1 MPWMKTDSA
10 NPSATPGA
18 EGSAV
23 FVAVICTRDA
33 LRCRAAAATR
43 CELVEQIAED
53 VRCHA
58 PEQLWPPDA
67 TEVDRLLDDGLL
79 EPAIERYFSLVGERW
94 DDEWLVT
101 TACVPTARPNIST
114 NAA

>member
-23 FVAVICTRDA
+23 FVAIVCTRDT
-33 LRCRAAAATR
+33 LRFSAAATTR
-43 CELVEQIAED
+43 AELVEQIAEY
-53 VRCHA
+53 VRFHA
-58 PEQLWPPDA
+58 EEQLWPADA
-67 TEVDRLLDDGLL
+67 SEVDRLLDDGLL
-79 EPAIERYFSLVGERW
+79 EPAIERYFTLVGGRW

-101 TACVPTARPNIST
+101 TSCAPSTRPNIST